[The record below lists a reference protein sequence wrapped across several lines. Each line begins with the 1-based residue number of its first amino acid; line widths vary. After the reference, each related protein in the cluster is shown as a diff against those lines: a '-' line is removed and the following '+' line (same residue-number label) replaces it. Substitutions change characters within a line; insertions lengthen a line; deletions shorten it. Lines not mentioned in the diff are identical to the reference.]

1 MPTFIDAQCDLP
13 MFAAA
18 RAAGEKA
25 ADACQAKAEAA
36 GWDREAAKVVVM
48 SALGRAG
55 GPLSGEQLVNECIAA
70 GIVPHDTRAFGPVI
84 ASLARA
90 GRIEAVGFAVRQKGH
105 GTAGARLWAIAN
117 ATVGGPTDGR

>member
-1 MPTFIDAQCDLP
+1 MGTFIDSQCDLP
-13 MFAAA
+13 MWTAA
-18 RAAGEKA
+18 RAAGAKA
-25 ADACQAKAEAA
+25 AEACQAKAEAA
-36 GWDREAAKVVVM
+36 GWDREAAKAVVM

-84 ASLARA
+84 AALARA

-105 GTAGARLWAIAN
+105 CTAGARMWK
-117 ATVGGPTDGR
+117 ATAASR